1 MTLLYVIP
9 VKSTVLINVLTL
21 LNCLF
26 VYCYLYLLLNLI
38 LVITIFKNHHEEKN
52 TFFQIHQ

>member
-26 VYCYLYLLLNLI
+26 VYYLTTTFFLQRLSNLLLKFLAECMSAVAI
-38 LVITIFKNHHEEKN
+38 L
-52 TFFQIHQ
+52 